1 MKVIF
6 YSEQC
11 DYCKKL
17 LQYLDKY
24 NIKSLFK
31 LVNIDK
37 TQAPKDIDIVPTIID
52 TELNQPLKGK
62 KAFEYLL
69 HVKYFNNPTNN
80 IDYIKELPINPDIKE
95 DDKAIKSDTIDLEI
109 NNSNIFNIKSDSQI
123 NDLFKDNE
131 SYVFYESSKKQE
143 IAESSN
149 EMIKLRQTQ
158 DKKLQTLL
166 KLRGSNGK

>member
-31 LVNIDK
+31 LINIDK
-37 TQAPKDIDIVPTIID
+37 TQAPEDIDIVPTIID

-109 NNSNIFNIKSDSQI
+109 NNLNTFSIKSDSQI

>member
-11 DYCKKL
+11 EYCKKL
-17 LQYLDKY
+17 LEYLEKH

-31 LVNIDK
+31 LINIDK
-37 TQAPKDIDIVPTIID
+37 TQPPKEIDIVPTIID
-52 TELNQPLKGK
+52 SELNQPLKGK

-95 DDKAIKSDTIDLEI
+95 DDKAIKLDTIDLEI
-109 NNSNIFNIKSDSQI
+109 NNSNTFNVKIDSQI
-123 NDLFKDNE
+123 NDLFKENE
-131 SYVFYESSKKQE
+131 SSVFYESSKEQE
-143 IAESSN
+143 ISKSSN
-149 EMIKLRQTQ
+149 DMIQLRHIQ

-166 KLRGSNGK
+166 KLRGK

>member
-95 DDKAIKSDTIDLEI
+95 DDKAIKLDTIDLEI
-109 NNSNIFNIKSDSQI
+109 NNSNTFNVKIDSQI
-123 NDLFKDNE
+123 NDLFKENE
-131 SYVFYESSKKQE
+131 SSVFYESSKEQE
-143 IAESSN
+143 ISKSSN
-149 EMIKLRQTQ
+149 DMIQLRHIQ

-166 KLRGSNGK
+166 KLRGK

>member
-1 MKVIF
+1 MKVVF
-6 YSEQC
+6 YSDQC
-11 DYCKKL
+11 EYCKKL
-17 LQYLDKY
+17 LLYLEKY

-31 LVNIDK
+31 LINIDK
-37 TQAPKDIDIVPTIID
+37 TQSPKEIDIVPTIID

-95 DDKAIKSDTIDLEI
+95 DDKAIKLDTIDLEI
-109 NNSNIFNIKSDSQI
+109 NNSNTFNVKIDSQI
-123 NDLFKDNE
+123 NDLFKENE
-131 SYVFYESSKKQE
+131 SSIFYESTKEQE
-143 IAESSN
+143 ISKSSN
-149 EMIKLRQTQ
+149 DMIQLRHIQ

-166 KLRGSNGK
+166 KLRGK

>member
-31 LVNIDK
+31 LINIDK
-37 TQAPKDIDIVPTIID
+37 TQAPKEIDIVPTIID

-80 IDYIKELPINPDIKE
+80 IDYIKDLPSNPIIQE
-95 DDKAIKSDTIDLEI
+95 DNKALHNNTCNLEI
-109 NNSNIFNIKSDSQI
+109 TNIPLEEIVETITPPKNNISN
-123 NDLFKDNE
+123 
-131 SYVFYESSKKQE
+131 
-143 IAESSN
+143 
-149 EMIKLRQTQ
+149 
-158 DKKLQTLL
+158 KKLSTLL
-166 KLRGSNGK
+166 KLKKK

>member
-17 LQYLDKY
+17 LSYLDKY
-24 NIKSLFK
+24 NIKALFR
-31 LVNIDK
+31 LINIDK
-37 TQAPKDIDIVPTIID
+37 TPAPKEIDIVPTIID

-80 IDYIKELPINPDIKE
+80 IEYIKELPPNPEIPE
-95 DDKAIKSDTIDLEI
+95 DDKADKTDII
-109 NNSNIFNIKSDSQI
+109 NLNLDNSNLFIIKTESQI
-123 NDLFKDNE
+123 NDLFKENE
-131 SYVFYESSKKQE
+131 SSTFYEATKQMDVSKSSQE
-143 IAESSN
+143 MSQ
-149 EMIKLRQTQ
+149 LRQVQ
-158 DKKLQTLL
+158 DKKLQALL
-166 KLRGSNGK
+166 KMRGCG